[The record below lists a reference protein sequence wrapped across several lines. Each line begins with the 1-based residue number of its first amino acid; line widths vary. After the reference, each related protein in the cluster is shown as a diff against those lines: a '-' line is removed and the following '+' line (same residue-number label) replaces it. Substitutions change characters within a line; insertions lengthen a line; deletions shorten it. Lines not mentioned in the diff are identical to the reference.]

1 MVATKPKGVDKVI
14 EILDREYQF
23 YLRWFYISEEMEQDE
38 EKEDV
43 KSVLREFKRLRRFET
58 REQWAMSVSKLKSAI
73 NVIIQYYPLKVQNE
87 INKHVQDMERLEG
100 RILIDTANDLLEGLK
115 KKPIDWK
122 EVNRITKEIIHFL
135 RALTYVDRETK
146 KLVEG

>member
-87 INKHVQDMERLEG
+87 INKHVQDMDRLEG